1 MAMETSHS
9 PEQIL
14 PQAFPGIGP
23 QETQDLLAAGQ
34 VRSYPAGAVLCR
46 ENALEDTFY
55 ILLDGAVDVSKT
67 INNLER
73 RMLTTLEA
81 GSFFGEM
88 ALIHNAPRGA
98 TVTAKTPVTVME
110 INQEKFNATLKNSGS
125 MSLAMVHQISTRL
138 RENDEMAVED
148 LRLRAGELA
157 RAYQRLA
164 EQDVARRE
172 FLTNIAHELRTPL
185 MTAGGYIQLIQS
197 GAVAASEINHV
208 LETVAR
214 SIQQITLLVN
224 DILFLQE
231 MDLILPKFQAVNIV
245 DIAHI
250 VAAKYAEKALAAK
263 IELSITAE
271 ENLPSVSGDAKSLE
285 RALTALLDNAI
296 KFSPNGGQVS
306 LSISRDKSQ
315 VVIKVRDE
323 GIGIAAEDLPRI
335 FDRFRHLERHEDRL
349 FGGIGLGLAITRQV
363 IQQHNGHLD
372 VESKP
377 GKGTTFIV
385 RLNTVRVVM

>member
-1 MAMETSHS
+1 MQTGHS
-9 PEQIL
+9 PQSII
-14 PQAFPGIGP
+14 PQAFPGIGL
-23 QETQDLLAAGQ
+23 QEINDLVTAGQ

-55 ILLDGAVDVSKT
+55 ILLDGSVDVTKT

-110 INQEKFNATLKNSGS
+110 INQENFNTALKNSGS

-185 MTAGGYIQLIQS
+185 MAAGGYIQLIQS
-197 GAVAASEINHV
+197 GAIPAAGMPHA

-214 SIQQITLLVN
+214 NIQQITLLVN

-231 MDLILPKFQAVNIV
+231 MDLILPKFQPVNIV
-245 DIAHI
+245 ELAHVI
-250 VAAKYAEKALAAK
+250 AAKYAEKALAAG
-263 IELSITAE
+263 IHLSVTAKE
-271 ENLPSVSGDAKSLE
+271 HLPFVSGDPKSLE
-285 RALTALLDNAI
+285 RALTALVDNAI
-296 KFSPNGGQVS
+296 KFSPNGGNVTVS
-306 LSISRDKSQ
+306 MMRDKSE
-315 VVIKVRDE
+315 VVIQVRDE
-323 GIGIAAEDLPRI
+323 GIGIAPEDLPRI
-335 FDRFRHLERHEDRL
+335 FDRFHHLDKQDDRL
-349 FGGIGLGLAITRQV
+349 FSGIGLGLAITRQV
-363 IQQHNGHLD
+363 IQQHHGRLE

-377 GKGTTFIV
+377 GKGATFIV
-385 RLNTVRVVM
+385 RLNVVRVKM